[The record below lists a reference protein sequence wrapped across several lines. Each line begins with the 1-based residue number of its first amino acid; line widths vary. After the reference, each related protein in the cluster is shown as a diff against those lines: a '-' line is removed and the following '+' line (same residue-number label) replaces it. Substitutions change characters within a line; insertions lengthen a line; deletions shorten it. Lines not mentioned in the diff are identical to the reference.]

1 MNLLDSNKSKIKKDK
16 SDKNCAY
23 LEIAEIV
30 LIHVNVANNSYQQN
44 SKVYIFVSNKSFGQ
58 LLDISP
64 DISTF
69 HSKFSYINIWFRD
82 QNSNPIEL
90 EDQIHITLVIN

>member
-30 LIHVNVANNSYQQN
+30 LIHVNVANNSY
-44 SKVYIFVSNKSFGQ
+44 
-58 LLDISP
+58 
-64 DISTF
+64 
-69 HSKFSYINIWFRD
+69 
-82 QNSNPIEL
+82 
-90 EDQIHITLVIN
+90 